1 MQNRTKIKQ
10 QLVIEQLKSTG
21 GNVELSCLNVNANRQ
36 HFYVWLKK
44 YPEFKNEVEEVYTN
58 LIKYTKSK
66 IYLKALKQDLSA
78 LKIIKD
84 QSEKKL
90 NKLRGDK

>member
-21 GNVELSCLNVNANRQ
+21 GNVEMSCLNANANRQ

-44 YPEFKNEVEEVYTN
+44 YPEFKKEVEDVYAS

-66 IYLKALKQDLSA
+66 IYLKALNQDLAA

-90 NKLRGDK
+90 NKIREDK